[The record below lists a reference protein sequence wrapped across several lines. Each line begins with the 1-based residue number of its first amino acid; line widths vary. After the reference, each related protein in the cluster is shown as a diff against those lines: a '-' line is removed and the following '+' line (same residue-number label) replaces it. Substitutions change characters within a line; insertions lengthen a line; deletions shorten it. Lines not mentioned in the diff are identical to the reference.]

1 MIYVPILKGK
11 AGEFGALRQL
21 EMPVLS
27 MIKPF
32 FDVARIPLDG
42 DDQPSRTVDQHL
54 DNFVSGITAVWNS
67 GRSGY
72 FDVYDLDL
80 ESRTVDGQHPVSYI
94 ADALSAANT
103 NLVVTSGF
111 DRDDAYQAAVKTA
124 YGKLGSGLCVR
135 LLRDDI
141 DSVVVTKNGIEDLVK
156 SVGVGPEE
164 TDIILDFR
172 ALESA
177 EVASAVSAA
186 SNFINTYSG
195 IVKYRS
201 LILASSGFPQT
212 MLGIPSGSTQVVPRV
227 ELQLWR
233 KLAEVNPSV
242 SRMPDF
248 SDYGVVHPDLQ
259 DINPR
264 VMRASAKIRYT
275 LDDEWL
281 ILKGAGLHSHPRRY
295 KQYHDLSSQLTSD
308 HRYMGA
314 NFSWG
319 DSYIYD
325 CASEAVSTGNL
336 QKWVEIDTN
345 HHITFVASQI
355 SSLGGS

>member
-21 EMPVLS
+21 EMPALS
-27 MIKPF
+27 LIKPF

-54 DNFVSGITAVWNS
+54 DNFVSGITSVWNS
-67 GRSGY
+67 DRSGY

-80 ESRTVDGQHPVSYI
+80 DSRTANGQHPVSYI
-94 ADALSAANT
+94 ADALSAASI

-124 YGKLGSGLCVR
+124 HRKLRSGLCVR

-141 DSVVVTKNGIEDLVK
+141 DSVAVTINGIEDLAK
-156 SVGVGPEE
+156 SVAVGPEE
-164 TDIILDFR
+164 TDVILDFR
-172 ALESA
+172 ALEPA
-177 EVASAVSAA
+177 EVASAVGAA
-186 SNFINTYSG
+186 SEFINSFPG
-195 IVKYRS
+195 IDKYRS
-201 LILASSGFPQT
+201 LIVASSGFPQT
-212 MLGIPSGSTQVVPRV
+212 MSGIPSGSVKMIPRV
-227 ELQLWR
+227 ELQLWG
-233 KLAEVNPSV
+233 KLADGNPSV
-242 SRMPDF
+242 SRVPDY

-275 LDDEWL
+275 LDDNWL
-281 ILKGAGLHSHPRRY
+281 ILKGAGLQSHPRKY
-295 KQYHDLSSQLTSD
+295 KQYHDLSSQLASD
-308 HRYMGA
+308 HRYLGA

-325 CASEAVSTGNL
+325 CASEAVGTGNL
-336 QKWVEIDTN
+336 QKWVQVDTN

-355 SSLGGS
+355 ASLGGS